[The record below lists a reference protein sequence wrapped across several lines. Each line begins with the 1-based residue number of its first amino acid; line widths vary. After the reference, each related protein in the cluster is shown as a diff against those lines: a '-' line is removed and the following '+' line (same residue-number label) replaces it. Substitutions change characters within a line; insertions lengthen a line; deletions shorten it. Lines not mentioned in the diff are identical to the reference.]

1 MARISK
7 RDPDFDYI
15 SLRVPIELKK
25 ALLRLAS
32 DSGMKLSVYI
42 RHLLTFAQ
50 QDKVRIVSA
59 FKIQTNVED
68 E

>member
-15 SLRVPIELKK
+15 SLRVPIELKE